1 MAPRAIRA
9 AAFAAAVAGSQ
20 AMTVTQV
27 PSGLRLRGGID
38 IGKVAQNVAGIF
50 NKGPGDSMTTG
61 SVNTGGLRGGGADF
75 AEIRKLMEGE
85 NLSESAIGAFQQ
97 AYEQLVSGKD
107 GMISEK
113 DISPAADVPGTISKA
128 LPMVPW
134 HRKCTRSLTFE
145 NLSQ

>member
-9 AAFAAAVAGSQ
+9 AALAAAVVGSQ

-38 IGKVAQNVAGIF
+38 IGKIAHNIAGVF
-50 NKGPGDSMTTG
+50 NKGPGDSMTSG
-61 SVNTGGLRGGGADF
+61 SVNTNGLRGGGADF

-113 DISPAADVPGTISKA
+113 DISPAADVPGTFSKA
-128 LPMVPW
+128 LSVVPW
-134 HRKCTRSLTFE
+134 HRKYTRLLTIE